1 MAAFTY
7 KAVTKDG
14 RRVDGTVQAAS
25 RPEAMAAVRKL
36 GHTPLSIFE
45 AGGGADEAGK
55 KPAGGLLKMKFGRKA
70 LNMKPVEVLLFT
82 GELADLLEAGMTLGQ
97 ALSCLAN
104 QGEEDSAQRAISQGL
119 CQAIVNGEAFSDAIR
134 RYPETF
140 PPLYANMVR
149 AGESSGAMVEVL
161 RRLGEHYERN
171 DNMRGKIKS
180 ALSYPIVVLC
190 FGVFAVIAALVW
202 IIPQFQK
209 VFDSMGAALP
219 LPTRILIGMSQGVKK
234 WGWLMAIVAAL
245 IVVWF
250 KKWKN
255 SPSGRLRVDGWK
267 LKVPLIKGIVANGV
281 YASLAFTLKTLLA
294 NGVNVL
300 QALKISEET
309 CGNAVIGAALA
320 NARKRV
326 TDGTSISGPLAASGA
341 FPRMMTDMLAVGE
354 QAGNMT
360 SSLEHIGMR
369 YQKDM
374 DRNITAFTNALE
386 PILIVLIAGAVGF
399 VAVAILM
406 AVFNMSKALG

>member
-14 RRVDGTVQAAS
+14 KRVDGTVQAAS
-25 RPEAMAAVRKL
+25 RPEALAAVRKL
-36 GHTPLSIFE
+36 GHTPVSISE
-45 AGGGADEAGK
+45 AGGGAGDAK
-55 KPAGGLLKMKFGRKA
+55 KSSAGGLSKIKFGGKSTKMKT
-70 LNMKPVEVLLFT
+70 VEVLLFT

-134 RYPETF
+134 RYPDTF
-140 PPLYANMVR
+140 PPLYSNMVR
-149 AGESSGAMVEVL
+149 AGESSGAMIEVL
-161 RRLGEHYERN
+161 RRLVEHYERN

-190 FGVFAVIAALVW
+190 FGVLAVIAALVW

-219 LPTRILIGMSQGVKK
+219 LPTRILIGMSHGFKQ
-234 WGWLMAIVAAL
+234 WGWLIALVVALVA
-245 IVVWF
+245 VWF

-255 SPSGRLRVDGWK
+255 TPSGRLRVDGWK
-267 LKVPLIKGIVANGV
+267 LKTPLIKGIVANGV
-281 YASLAFTLKTLLA
+281 YASLAFTLKTLLS

-309 CGNAVIGAALA
+309 CGNAVIGQALA

-360 SSLEHIGMR
+360 ASLEHIGMR

-374 DRNITAFTNALE
+374 DRNITTFTNALE
-386 PILIVLIAGAVGF
+386 PLLIVLIAAAVGF
-399 VAVAILM
+399 VAIAILM